1 MKTLLLVL
9 ITMMLSFSVQSQTN
23 SIEKFKT
30 DQYKNLVMGSDTANY
45 LYYKSKTYL
54 LRESGSGYEWRMT
67 MPVKRNKSKLIP
79 DGTIVVKLES
89 TQIDSFP
96 KNEGFILMLED

>member
-1 MKTLLLVL
+1 
-9 ITMMLSFSVQSQTN
+9 
-23 SIEKFKT
+23 
-30 DQYKNLVMGSDTANY
+30 
-45 LYYKSKTYL
+45 
-54 LRESGSGYEWRMT
+54 

-96 KNEGFILMLED
+96 KNEGFILMLEDWIIES